1 MFSCSL
7 AIDTKAGAGMKE
19 IVIISGKG
27 GTGKTSIAAAI
38 AALAA
43 GRAVFADCD
52 VDAADLHLILKP
64 EIRKRFEFSSGRKAV
79 IRTESCT
86 GCGTCVDL
94 CRFGALRVTTTWD
107 RFPAVRYSVDQVACE
122 GCGVC
127 VRFCP
132 AKAID
137 FPEQVCGEWFISDTR
152 FGPMVHAR
160 LGIAAENSGKLV
172 TLVRSEAKKIAEEK
186 KLDYMLIDGSPGIG
200 CPVIASLTAADLAL
214 IVTEPTVSGDHDL
227 RRIAQLTKQLGVA
240 AMVCVNKF
248 DINPEAT
255 NAIRRFAD
263 GAGVPFAGA
272 VRYDN
277 AATGAQRVEKT
288 IVEYTK
294 NGISDDIRSI
304 WNTVTSFIHKKQLP

>member
-1 MFSCSL
+1 
-7 AIDTKAGAGMKE
+7 MKE

-27 GTGKTSIAAAI
+27 GTGKTSIAASFAS
-38 AALAA
+38 LAS

-64 EIRKRFEFSSGRKAV
+64 DMKKRFEFRSGRKAV
-79 IRTESCT
+79 IRTENCT
-86 GCGTCVDL
+86 GCGKCADL
-94 CRFGALRVTTTWD
+94 CRFGALEVNTTWD
-107 RFPAVRYSVDQVACE
+107 GFPAVRYSADPIACE

-137 FPEQVCGEWFISDTR
+137 FPEQVCGEWFVSDTR

-160 LGIAAENSGKLV
+160 LDIAAENSGKLV
-172 TLVRSEAKKIAEEK
+172 TLVRSEAKKTAEEK
-186 KLDYMLIDGSPGIG
+186 NLDYVLIDGSPGIG
-200 CPVIASLTAADLAL
+200 CPVIASLTASTLAL

-227 RRIAQLTKQLGVA
+227 RRITQLTKQLGVP

-255 NAIRRFAD
+255 NARRRYAD

-272 VRYDN
+272 VRYDS
-277 AATGAQRVEKT
+277 AATGAQRAEKT
-288 IVEYTK
+288 VIEHVHG
-294 NGISDDIRSI
+294 GIADDIRAI
-304 WNTVTSFIHKKQLP
+304 WKRAESFIEKNGKR